1 MKIGYNHSK
10 RECKESMMLSWQT
23 ILAVGSGGFIGAVLR
38 VYLNGVISQK
48 VPHDLPYGTL
58 GVNLI
63 GSFIMGI
70 LIAYFMYTTLFS
82 IHAKSFLTTGI
93 LGALTTYSTFAIES
107 FLLLKGGSMTLALLN
122 ISLNAFGTI
131 FMAATGYYLVQTF
144 IKS

>member
-1 MKIGYNHSK
+1 M
-10 RECKESMMLSWQT
+10 SWQT
-23 ILAVGSGGFIGAVLR
+23 FLAIGSGGFIGAVLR
-38 VYLNGVISQK
+38 AYLNGLISHK

-70 LIAYFMYTTLFS
+70 LIAYFMYTNFFS
-82 IHAKSFLTTGI
+82 LSAKSFLSTGI

-107 FLLLKGGSMTLALLN
+107 FLLLEGGHIMLALLN

-131 FMAATGYYLVQTF
+131 FMAGSGFYMVKYLF
-144 IKS
+144 RSL